1 MQRLKECDQFDFE
14 VATSVAKRSNAPGI
28 YDSHLPE
35 EWRTGGGIK
44 GGILMATAARATAAA
59 MDIGVEKFFP
69 SSFSASFLTASQA
82 GPVSLR
88 TDIIRRGSRFCTG
101 QVSMSQRAVDGA
113 EVERLRALVSH
124 GNLTSHPIGDP
135 SAPPSITPP
144 EDCVR
149 SHEVPAEIMDRL
161 DILDGVDIRL
171 TPRCAGW
178 VFDAPSRTGCFDGW
192 FRFSNGREPDP
203 LALLVAVDVLPPISF
218 DFGHVGWLPTV
229 QLTAHIRD
237 YPAPGWL
244 QVRTSTKALGDEYV
258 IEDAEVWDSAGALVI
273 QSRRFAA
280 FV

>member
-1 MQRLKECDQFDFE
+1 
-14 VATSVAKRSNAPGI
+14 
-28 YDSHLPE
+28 
-35 EWRTGGGIK
+35 
-44 GGILMATAARATAAA
+44 MATAARATAAA